1 MSENI
6 FAPFMREALALA
18 ENGRWSACPNPTVGA
33 VLVRDGQVVARG
45 WHHAAGQPHAEVE
58 CLRDAQRQG
67 IDPAQ
72 CTLVVTLEPCNHQ
85 GQTPPCTEAVI
96 AAAGFDANVRG
107 ETLGIPEFA
116 RIANEIVR
124 QREGMRS

>member
-72 CTLVVTLEPCNHQ
+72 CTLVVTLEPCNHY
-85 GQTPPCTEAVI
+85 GKTPPCSEAGVPPVWKSSARSASGN
-96 AAAGFDANVRG
+96 AATRWPTSWPGSRAA
-107 ETLGIPEFA
+107 P
-116 RIANEIVR
+116 
-124 QREGMRS
+124 M